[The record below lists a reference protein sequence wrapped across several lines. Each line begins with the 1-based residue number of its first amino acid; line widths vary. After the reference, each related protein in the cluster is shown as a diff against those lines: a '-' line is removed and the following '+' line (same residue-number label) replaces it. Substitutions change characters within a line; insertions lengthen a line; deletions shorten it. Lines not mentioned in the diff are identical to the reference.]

1 MYKKILFSLMV
12 IIFLS
17 FQLASLAQSSS
28 GVRPQPLH
36 GSNHPSTAT
45 PPIILISGKER
56 ESFHKVFIDKVKIG
70 DEINLSLLM
79 FDHEPAQEIKINS
92 YGLPDSAQLNVKKNE
107 KEKNRAQANSIWKPE
122 KSDKGFHTIV
132 IEVLNSKGA
141 VSRISLSYDV
151 N

>member
-1 MYKKILFSLMV
+1 MYKKILFSLMF

-17 FQLASLAQSSS
+17 FQLASFAQSSS
-28 GVRPQPLH
+28 GVMPVNNVPPQ
-36 GSNHPSTAT
+36 NI

-56 ESFHKVFIDKVKIG
+56 ESFQKVFIDKVKVG
-70 DEINLSLLM
+70 DEINLTLLM
-79 FDHEPAQEIKINS
+79 FDHELTQEIKINS
-92 YGLPDSAQLNVKKNE
+92 YGLPDSAKLNVKKNE
-107 KEKNRAQANSIWKPE
+107 KEKNRAQANLVWKPE

-151 N
+151 S